1 MANADFGVANTDSLV
16 ETTFLDGN
24 RNLVGLQK
32 NSTRFDS
39 KIIIFSIIFIYLPQR
54 LLKDTFKIYN
64 IS

>member
-39 KIIIFSIIFIYLPQR
+39 KNYYFFHNVYLF
-54 LLKDTFKIYN
+54 TVKIA
-64 IS
+64 

>member
-1 MANADFGVANTDSLV
+1 MANAYFGVANTDSLV

-39 KIIIFSIIFIYLPQR
+39 KIIIFHNIYLF
-54 LLKDTFKIYN
+54 TVKIA
-64 IS
+64 

>member
-32 NSTRFDS
+32 ILPDLTQKLLFFHN
-39 KIIIFSIIFIYLPQR
+39 IYLF
-54 LLKDTFKIYN
+54 TVKIA
-64 IS
+64 